1 MYNRNAAYDFTPLK
15 KEQRDNGKI
24 VKLPNHGHKKSQK
37 NKAIKMLMGSVFS
50 IFLMSAACGFFFV
63 SEQSKFAEC
72 IDKVSKASKE
82 LDQIQ
87 SENTALLLSK
97 ESLKSSQDYKN
108 AEDTRIEMVRITGED
123 FAAVN

>member
-15 KEQRDNGKI
+15 KEE
-24 VKLPNHGHKKSQK
+24 HKKGKVVRLPSHLQRKNQK
-37 NKAIKMLMGSVFS
+37 NRAIKMLMGSVFS
-50 IFLMSAACGFFFV
+50 VFLVSAGCGFLFI

-97 ESLKSSQDYKN
+97 ESLKTSQN
-108 AEDTRIEMVRITGED
+108 HTSTEGARVEIVRIAGED
-123 FAAVN
+123 VAAVK

>member
-1 MYNRNAAYDFTPLK
+1 MYNRNAAYDFTPLR
-15 KEQRDNGKI
+15 KEE
-24 VKLPNHGHKKSQK
+24 HKKGKVVRLPSHLQRKNQK
-37 NKAIKMLMGSVFS
+37 NRAIKMLMGSVFS
-50 IFLMSAACGFFFV
+50 VFLVSAGCGFLFI

-97 ESLKSSQDYKN
+97 ESLKTSQN
-108 AEDTRIEMVRITGED
+108 HTSTEGARVEIVRIAGED
-123 FAAVN
+123 VAAVK